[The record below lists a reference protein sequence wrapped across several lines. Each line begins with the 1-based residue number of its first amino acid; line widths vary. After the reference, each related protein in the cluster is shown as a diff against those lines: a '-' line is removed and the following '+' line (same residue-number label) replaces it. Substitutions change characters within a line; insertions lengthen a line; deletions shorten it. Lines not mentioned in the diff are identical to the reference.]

1 MILFTCN
8 VLTRMMDKRM
18 DIEKKR
24 IAGHPWP
31 EWVRT
36 AKVVTRAVVYYI
48 LLRTPRATQK
58 TL

>member
-1 MILFTCN
+1 
-8 VLTRMMDKRM
+8 MMDKRM

-58 TL
+58 KL